1 VPLLLFA
8 WAVAGFVLAANDALL
23 TDM

>member
-23 TDM
+23 TDL